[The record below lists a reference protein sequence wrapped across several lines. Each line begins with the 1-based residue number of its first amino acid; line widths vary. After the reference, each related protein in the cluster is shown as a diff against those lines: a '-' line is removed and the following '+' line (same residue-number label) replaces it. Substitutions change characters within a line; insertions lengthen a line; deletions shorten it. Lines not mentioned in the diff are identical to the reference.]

1 MSEEKNKNP
10 LKKFINGMMA
20 SSKEIISNFI
30 ISKDK
35 ASELATQ
42 ALEAT
47 TTSNDVVAVDTKLK
61 RVITSSD
68 SVQSHFPLN
77 TIEITEQ
84 DRSNYKNDPETATEE
99 LAARLQKNACNVL
112 MQSLC
117 IEYPFIINPKKQS
130 ITKTR

>member
-1 MSEEKNKNP
+1 MDEEKNKNP

-42 ALEAT
+42 ALETA

-61 RVITSSD
+61 RVITSND

-84 DRSNYKNDPETATEE
+84 DKSNYKNDPETATEE
-99 LAARLQKNACNVL
+99 LAARLQENAYNVL